1 MRFRLIGKFAIVYV
15 AVAILS
21 FILVST
27 LGSSLVTNNIVKER
41 SKSLYYTAQEIS
53 ADMPEN
59 SSSLYSVYKELKAL
73 ASYQNTQIWLLS
85 DDGEIVM
92 NTATE
97 FADDTETVE
106 GFDRLALGTG
116 YYFTGRFF
124 NYFNEDMLSV
134 IAPVSSSYS
143 ISGYIVIHLPMSEI
157 VKARETILSSIH
169 IITIITFAFLLVILL
184 FIWLWIMRPLGKI
197 TNGAKEFA
205 AGNLKYKINLK
216 TGDEFE
222 YLSETLDYMASDLD
236 KGQDYQRAFIANI
249 SHDFRSPL
257 TSIRG
262 YAEAISDGTIPPEL
276 YPKYLG
282 IVISEADR
290 LTKLSQEMLTL
301 DQVNQ
306 KTAVLDISEFNINK
320 LVRDTANSFEVLCTN
335 KKIML
340 DLTFE
345 EESLMVK
352 ADYAKIQQVMYNLL
366 DNAIKFS
373 RNNSSIEMETY
384 VKYNKAYVVVRDHGV
399 GIAPK
404 DIPKIWDRFYK
415 SDLSRGKNPK
425 GSGLG
430 LAIVKDIITAHNQ
443 KINVVSTVD
452 VGTEFYFTLACAE
465 S

>member
-1 MRFRLIGKFAIVYV
+1 MRFRLIGKFAVVYV

-27 LGSSLVTNNIVKER
+27 LGSSLVTNNIIKEK
-41 SKSLYYTAQEIS
+41 SKALFYTAQEIS
-53 ADMPEN
+53 EDLPEN
-59 SSSLYSVYKELKAL
+59 KSTLNSVYKELKAL
-73 ASYQNTQIWLLS
+73 AAYQNTQIWLLS
-85 DDGEIVM
+85 DDGEIII
-92 NTATE
+92 NTA
-97 FADDTETVE
+97 ADFSDKRVSVK
-106 GFDRLALGTG
+106 GFDRIALGTG
-116 YYFTGRFF
+116 YYFIGNFF
-124 NYFNEDMLSV
+124 NYFSEEMLSV
-134 IAPVSSSYS
+134 IAPVSSSFS
-143 ISGYIVIHLPMSEI
+143 VSGYIVIHMPMSEI
-157 VKARETILSSIH
+157 IKSRESILLSSH
-169 IITIITFAFLLVILL
+169 ITMIFTFAALLFILL
-184 FIWLWIMRPLGKI
+184 FIYLWIMRPLGKI
-197 TNGAKEFA
+197 TKGAKEFA
-205 AGNLKYKINLK
+205 SGNLKYKINLK

-236 KGQDYQRAFIANI
+236 KNQDYQRAFIANI

-262 YAEAISDGTIPPEL
+262 YAEAISDGTIPPEM

-320 LVRDTANSFEVLCTN
+320 LISDTAASFEVLCTN
-335 KKIML
+335 KKIIL

-345 EESLMVK
+345 EESLIVK

-373 RNNSSIEMETY
+373 KNNSSIELETY
-384 VKYNKAYVVVRDHGV
+384 EKYNKAYIIVRDHGI

-404 DIPKIWDRFYK
+404 DIQKIWDRFYK

-443 KINVVSTVD
+443 KINVVSTID
-452 VGTEFYFTLACAE
+452 VGTEFYFTLACADT
-465 S
+465 